1 MPLKTLTQEEV
12 RTAMLAA
19 QGLLHPAEAP
29 ATKEDILPFI
39 QRMAYL
45 QIDTIHAVH
54 RSHYLVLWSRLG
66 EYDPTWLDEIHR
78 EGQLFEYYAH
88 ALCYLP
94 IEDYPI
100 FRGRILYDERVG
112 KNWQGWADA
121 NPEIIEY
128 VRSVVKE
135 KGPICSSDFNTPTIP
150 TGWGK
155 LKQEKFALQRMFA
168 AGEMMIPYRV
178 NFRRYYD
185 LRERILPGW
194 DDANALDAKA
204 AHEALI
210 LKAVRAL
217 GIAREDWVPPYYYLP
232 KTGIQELLRDL
243 AAQGKIIPVAI
254 EGWEQAA
261 YFHTDQTP
269 LLEAIARG
277 DLTPSHTTFLSP
289 FDPLI
294 SDRDR
299 TRALFNFDYK
309 MEAFT
314 PAKDRQYGYFSLP
327 ILYKG
332 RVVGRLDPKAH
343 RKRKLMEIKN
353 LCLEQGVIIDKYL
366 INALKT
372 TLETFA
378 KWHGMKELR
387 ITSTHPSELGEVL
400 L

>member
-1 MPLKTLTQEEV
+1 MKTLTQEEV

-66 EYDPTWLDEIHR
+66 EYDPTWLDEIHQ

-94 IEDYPI
+94 IEDYLI
-100 FRGRILYDERVG
+100 FRGRILHDERIG
-112 KNWQGWADA
+112 NKWQKWEAA
-121 NPEIIEY
+121 YPEVIEH

-135 KGPICSSDFNTPTIP
+135 NGPVCSSDFNTPTVQ
-150 TGWGK
+150 TGWGSI
-155 LKQEKFALQRMFA
+155 KQEKFALQRMFA
-168 AGEMMIPYRV
+168 TGEMMIPFRV

-185 LRERILPGW
+185 FRERVLPSW
-194 DDANALDAKA
+194 DDADALNAKA
-204 AHEALI
+204 ALEALI

-217 GIAREDWVPPYYYLP
+217 GVAREDWVPPYYFLP
-232 KTGIQELLRDL
+232 KTGVPELLRDL
-243 AAQGKIIPVAI
+243 AAQGKIYPVTI

-261 YFHTDQTP
+261 YINPEQMP
-269 LLEAIARG
+269 LLETITRG
-277 DLTPSHTTFLSP
+277 DLTPSHITFLSP

-294 SDRDR
+294 SDRNR

-314 PAKDRQYGYFSLP
+314 PAKDRQYGYFCLP

-332 RVVGRLDPKAH
+332 RLVGRLDPKAH
-343 RKRKLMEIKN
+343 RKRELMEIKN
-353 LCLEQGVIIDKYL
+353 LYLEQGVTIDKDL
-366 INALKT
+366 INALKA
-372 TLETFA
+372 TLKAFA
-378 KWHGMKELR
+378 EWHGMNELL
-387 ITSTHPSELGEVL
+387 ISAAHPSELGEVL